1 MVYGRIIFNNVKEYT
16 PSWIK
21 TIPYSQVTK
30 PTFGEFF
37 AAEGFYSLIIIIF

>member
-1 MVYGRIIFNNVKEYT
+1 MVYTRILYNSIKEYT

-30 PTFGEFF
+30 SVLGEI
-37 AAEGFYSLIIIIF
+37 FYSNRITI